1 FDKGWKQRKFSD
13 PMLETYRQAHFSAQ
27 AIYKLPYSIAEG
39 LAARMGIARSQLLEK
54 AVLTDHERLKLQQS
68 AARAGRSLELNPARV
83 GLTRLLIWILDLPL
97 DERRARLPE
106 LEAMVGICRRRFAPA
121 WLGFE
126 KLALV
131 LDNSY
136 SSGGSREKQRH
147 PLAIALGAEL
157 LLTPLAREARSF
169 WLEPPE
175 HPLLVTPRGASGLA
189 RRLLDALEWGAKEII
204 IVSDGA
210 ENDPAGATHWLLESL
225 AQGPWRPA
233 LPRIVHV
240 NPVLEPDSFGP
251 GTLSGHLPVV
261 GIREAENLPALWIL
275 ALFARRT
282 LGRQALETFLR
293 SAADAYLT
301 V

>member
-1 FDKGWKQRKFSD
+1 
-13 PMLETYRQAHFSAQ
+13 
-27 AIYKLPYSIAEG
+27 
-39 LAARMGIARSQLLEK
+39 
-54 AVLTDHERLKLQQS
+54 
-68 AARAGRSLELNPARV
+68 
-83 GLTRLLIWILDLPL
+83 
-97 DERRARLPE
+97 
-106 LEAMVGICRRRFAPA
+106 
-121 WLGFE
+121 
-126 KLALV
+126 
-131 LDNSY
+131 
-136 SSGGSREKQRH
+136 
-147 PLAIALGAEL
+147 
-157 LLTPLAREARSF
+157 
-169 WLEPPE
+169 
-175 HPLLVTPRGASGLA
+175 
-189 RRLLDALEWGAKEII
+189 
-204 IVSDGA
+204 
-210 ENDPAGATHWLLESL
+210 ESL